1 MGQAAKTATTMAVLS
16 GLVVLASL
24 WGWQAAT
31 EPLPKEEE
39 IPLCSDTTVT
49 AGTEIF
55 RDQVAV
61 SVYNGST
68 RTGLASA
75 TMEQLVERGF
85 VEAETGNAP
94 KKVRTVEIWSDE
106 PTNPAV
112 RLVQRQFRGA
122 KVVPG
127 EQLGL
132 GVVVVVGEKFRRL
145 GRNVESV
152 TAEADAT
159 ICSPPTE

>member
-1 MGQAAKTATTMAVLS
+1 MGQGARTATTLAVLS

-24 WGWQAAT
+24 WGWQAT
-31 EPLPKEEE
+31 TKPLPHEEE
-39 IPLCSDTTVT
+39 IPLCSDTTVP

-55 RDQVAV
+55 RDQVVV
-61 SVYNGST
+61 SVFNGST

-94 KKVRTVEIWSDE
+94 KKVRTVEIWSDQ

-112 RLVQRQFRGA
+112 QLVQQQFRGA
-122 KVVPG
+122 RVVSG

-132 GVVVVVGEKFRRL
+132 GVVVVVGEQFKEL
-145 GRNVESV
+145 GPNVESV
-152 TAEADAT
+152 TAAADAT